1 MTKKKKT
8 TIALIAILSI
18 SVFSFTA
25 TAQVRDLGL
34 DSILDQLPPNTAS
47 VWSDSATGNL
57 LGIDLY
63 GKWNTLFGLG
73 LPTVVSGKAT
83 ARNVGGGNEQVTIN
97 LHVRNAFC
105 LGLNADRQPVLGYRP
120 PDVTSGVGPAAIGD
134 ATAKF
139 VMRPTPAGQFIFSLD
154 PDKVESYFATIT
166 CDGLLRA
173 ASGYPEGTPGLGQTT
188 QLAFIGTGCPIIIGG
203 FCVPDERIQFIPTGN

>member
-1 MTKKKKT
+1 MNKKKKT
-8 TIALIAILSI
+8 TIALISI
-18 SVFSFTA
+18 ISIAVFSMA
-25 TAQVRDLGL
+25 AQAQVRDLGI
-34 DSILDQLPPNTAS
+34 DSLLDQLPPNAAS

-63 GKWNTLFGLG
+63 GKWNTYFGLG
-73 LPTVVSGKAT
+73 LPTVVSGKVT

-105 LGLNADRQPVLGYRP
+105 LGLNGDRQPVLGYRP

-139 VMRPTPAGQFIFSLD
+139 VMRPTPAGHFIFSLD
-154 PDKVESYFATIT
+154 QDKVESYFATIN
-166 CDGLLRA
+166 CNGLLRSS
-173 ASGYPEGTPGLGQTT
+173 SGYPEGMPGFGHTT
-188 QLAFIGTGCPIIIGG
+188 QVAFIGTGCPIVIDG
-203 FCVPDERIQFIPTGN
+203 FCVPEERIQFIPTGK